1 MKNTLTLFIAL
12 LTLPLAAAVKNGQ
25 TAPDFT
31 LADINGKT
39 VSLDDFAGQTVVLEW
54 INTGCPFVNKF
65 YTNGDMPKLQK
76 KAQDMG
82 AVWLTINS
90 TKPQHP
96 QYTSP
101 GESREW
107 AKAKDYAATW
117 LMDPEGKVGKAYGA
131 QTTPHMFVI
140 DAEGKVVYQ
149 GAIDSVRDADPS
161 SIAGA
166 DNYVMDALRALQS
179 GKEIKVAQSR
189 PYGCSVKY

>member
-1 MKNTLTLFIAL
+1 MKNILTLFIAML
-12 LTLPLAAAVKNGQ
+12 SIPLTAAVQNGN

-31 LADINGKT
+31 LTDINGNT
-39 VSLDDFAGQTVVLEW
+39 VSLDDFAGKPVVLEW
-54 INTGCPFVNKF
+54 INTGCPFVKKF
-65 YTNGDMPKLQK
+65 YTNGDMPKLQQ
-76 KAQDMG
+76 KAADMG

-96 QYTSP
+96 QYTDAA
-101 GESREW
+101 ESLAW
-107 AKAKDYAATW
+107 AGKKGYAGTW
-117 LMDPEGKVGKAYGA
+117 LMDPDGKVGKAYGA

-140 DAEGKVVYQ
+140 DADGKVVYQ

-166 DNYVMDALRALQS
+166 DNYVMDALVALKKGS
-179 GKEIKVAQSR
+179 EIKVAQSR